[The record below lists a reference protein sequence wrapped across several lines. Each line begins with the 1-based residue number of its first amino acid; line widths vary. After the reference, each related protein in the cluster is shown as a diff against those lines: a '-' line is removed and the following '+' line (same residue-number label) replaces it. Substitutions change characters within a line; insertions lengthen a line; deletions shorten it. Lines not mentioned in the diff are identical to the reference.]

1 MGYAS
6 QGKKDKESVGGNLES
21 DDIEDQGVKD
31 GLQAK
36 GFLFDVHVDDETEG
50 QGDKVAKDMAEEKDE
65 NDHFLR
71 CTYGPYGCGE
81 CHTMKIP
88 KILCA
93 LLYESIS
100 KINLEKAFSTDFYF
114 L

>member
-6 QGKKDKESVGGNLES
+6 QGKEDKESVGGDLES
-21 DDIEDQGVKD
+21 DDIKDQGVKD

-71 CTYGPYGCGE
+71 CTYGCGE
-81 CHTMKIP
+81 CHTVEIP

-93 LLYESIS
+93 LLYQSIS
-100 KINLEKAFSTDFYF
+100 KINVEKALSPYF
-114 L
+114 FFLK